1 MTFLP
6 HTASTYDDKIG
17 LKQFV
22 TAPICAAYNRQYRRD
37 NTGAQSSQSQYSAI
51 ATDQES
57 QQLPPATESSSR
69 QRSTTPYSV
78 YPQDTMTYQRPTA
91 EPAQPWP
98 RSASVGYSA
107 ASNLPSRPNTSEPPA
122 SQRRYRYQQSGRS
135 DLGDHGLD
143 GAPVI
148 PTDMGYG
155 EREVE
160 GEVEEGGGEE
170 VEGEV
175 EGEGEGVEGEGT
187 SCCDGVLSFP
197 DVASVLGD
205 VCSEIGS
212 CFKGCCCDSEGK
224 CECVLPFD

>member
-6 HTASTYDDKIG
+6 HTASTYDDKIE

-22 TAPICAAYNRQYRRD
+22 TAPICAAYHRQFRKD
-37 NTGAQSSQSQYSAI
+37 NTGAQSSRSQYSAI
-51 ATDQES
+51 ATDRES

-91 EPAQPWP
+91 EPAQVWP
-98 RSASVGYSA
+98 RSASAGYPA
-107 ASNLPSRPNTSEPPA
+107 ASNLSSRPNTSEPPA

-148 PTDMGYG
+148 PTDMGHW
-155 EREVE
+155 EREGDGV
-160 GEVEEGGGEE
+160 VEEGGE
-170 VEGEV
+170 EV
-175 EGEGEGVEGEGT
+175 EGEGEGVDGEGT

-197 DVASVLGD
+197 DVGSVLGD
-205 VCSEIGS
+205 VCSAIGS
-212 CFKGCCCDSEGK
+212 CFKGCCCDSDGK
-224 CECVLPFD
+224 CECPLAFD